1 MGWAMYILDDVF
13 KNWHPVTLNALLHF
27 GGKKNAARVA
37 RRLVGVTTLPRF

>member
-27 GGKKNAARVA
+27 GGKK
-37 RRLVGVTTLPRF
+37 TPRASQGASSA